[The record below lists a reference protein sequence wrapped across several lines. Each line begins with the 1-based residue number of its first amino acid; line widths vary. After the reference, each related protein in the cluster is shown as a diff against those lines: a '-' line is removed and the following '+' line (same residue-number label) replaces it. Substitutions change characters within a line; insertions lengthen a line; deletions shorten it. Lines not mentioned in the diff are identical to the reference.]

1 MKEQL
6 VTFKTA
12 IIAKEKGFDEP
23 CGDFFEINKQ
33 GKIKNSSHGLAIIK
47 RNNIKLLVSIPTQ
60 SLLQKWLR
68 DVHDIHILVIP
79 DKKTDYNNGKL
90 FFNCTVKVNSK
101 DYDYDLIIRYQS
113 KIAEYNIYE
122 LALEAV
128 LLEALKWIK

>member
-1 MKEQL
+1 MKL
-6 VTFKTA
+6 
-12 IIAKEKGFDEP
+12 II
-23 CGDFFEINKQ
+23 
-33 GKIKNSSHGLAIIK
+33 
-47 RNNIKLLVSIPTQ
+47 
-60 SLLQKWLR
+60 
-68 DVHDIHILVIP
+68 ILISVILIMSCN
-79 DKKTDYNNGKL
+79 DYKKTDYNNGKL